1 MDEMMLV
8 RREFL
13 KSMIA
18 AAFGIASFEN
28 PAFALDSKAFQGEQV
43 FKRILK
49 QAIRW
54 SELPIGKLMGKIA
67 MELKGTPYKAKTLDL
82 SVDRE
87 ICSVNLNGLDCVTFF
102 ETTLD
107 FARMIKKGGRTP
119 QDLLKEIEFTRYRG
133 GTARDFASRLHYT
146 SDWFFDNQVK
156 HAVKILDNLPGTK
169 PFTQHVDFMST
180 HPESYPHLVSKPA
193 LIKEIKRS
201 ENMINGRSMKFVP
214 MDKIAS
220 VEALL
225 QTGDIVGVCT
235 SLPGLDIVHT
245 GLIVCDESGARQFMN
260 ASSAKSLYQV
270 TISPQPLTAALSWS
284 TTNTG
289 AMFARPLNPGE
300 AD

>member
-1 MDEMMLV
+1 MDEVMLA

-18 AAFGIASFEN
+18 AAFGIASFEH
-28 PAFALDSKAFQGEQV
+28 PACALDSKTFQGEQI

-49 QAIRW
+49 DAIGW

-82 SVDRE
+82 SVDHE
-87 ICSVNLNGLDCVTFF
+87 ICSVNFNGLDCVTFF

-107 FARMIKKGGRTP
+107 LARMIKKGGRSP

-133 GTARDFASRLHYT
+133 GKAGDFASRLHYT

-156 HAVKILDNLPGTK
+156 HTVKILDDLPGSK
-169 PFTQHVDFMST
+169 PFTQHIDFMST
-180 HPESYPHLVSKPA
+180 HPESYPQLVSKPA
-193 LIKEIKRS
+193 LLNEIKRS
-201 ENMINGRSMKFVP
+201 EKVINARLMKFIP

-235 SLPGLDIVHT
+235 NLPGLDIVHT
-245 GLIVCDESGARQFMN
+245 GLIVCDESGKRRFMN
-260 ASSAKSLYQV
+260 ASSAKSIYQV
-270 TISPQPLTAALSWS
+270 TVSPQSLTAALSWS

-289 AMFARPLNPGE
+289 AMFARPLNP
-300 AD
+300 